1 MNSFE
6 PLRNLARQTSGGG
19 AELLGPTT
27 GAVWIY
33 GAGTFGR
40 DVAAALNVCGTPVK
54 GFIEQAPRN
63 SSAWG
68 HPVTALG
75 DCEIVPRNDVIL
87 VAVFNRLHPLSK
99 IRQDLSARGFQKI
112 LMPWDYYG
120 QLADTLGWRYWL
132 EDAQFIS
139 RHWEQLEETV
149 SRLADPIS
157 RQCLMDVA
165 AFRCGSHLNYA
176 AERHALPQYFNELTL
191 PYLPEKVHYVEGGAF
206 DGDTYLTLRRQAQ
219 IDQAWLFE
227 PDVSNFSKLR
237 RRVSDKA
244 EDASHLLP
252 LALSD
257 RHQRLTFTD
266 GAGEASCVSASG
278 SVGITAVAL
287 DDVVGNNPVNF
298 IKLDVEGGEHAAL
311 LGARRTIERQA
322 PVLALSAYHRPED
335 LWNLIKVIDDFAC
348 GYRFA
353 LRQHQFNSFDLVLYA
368 TRE

>member
-1 MNSFE
+1 MGW
-6 PLRNLARQTSGGG
+6 QTVATST
-19 AELLGPTT
+19 ELLGSETR
-27 GAVWIY
+27 AAWIY

-40 DVAAALNVCGTPVK
+40 DVAGALQARGAPVK
-54 GFIEQAPRN
+54 GFIELTPRT

-68 HPVTALG
+68 YPVTALA
-75 DCEIVPRNDVIL
+75 DCGVTPSSDAVL
-87 VAVFNRLHPLSK
+87 VAVFNRLHPLSL
-99 IRQDLSARGFQKI
+99 IHQDLNARGFQKI

-132 EDAQFIS
+132 EDAGFIAHNS
-139 RHWEQLEETV
+139 DQLEAAM

-165 AFRCGSHLNYA
+165 AFRSGSHLSYA

-191 PYLPEKVHYVEGGAF
+191 PHLPKKIYYVDGGAF
-206 DGDTYLTLRRQAQ
+206 DGDTYLALRRQAQ
-219 IDQAWLFE
+219 IGQAWLFE
-227 PDVSNFSKLR
+227 PDISNFSKLR
-237 RRVSDKA
+237 RRLSDQS

-257 RHQRLTFTD
+257 RQQRLTFTE
-266 GAGEASCVSASG
+266 GAGEASCISASG

-287 DDVVGNNPVNF
+287 DDVVGNSPVNF
-298 IKLDVEGGEHAAL
+298 IKLDAEGAEHAAL
-311 LGARRTIERQA
+311 LGARRTIERHA

-335 LWNLIKVIDDFAC
+335 LWNLIKVIDEFDC